1 MTNTPADLDTLHRQ
15 RDNAADMMTRIA
27 RDVVEL
33 APGDPDIGRLH
44 ADYCVHLRL
53 FAEAAAESSVRA
65 FLDASEADFLHA
77 CREHVRAAGDDDA
90 DTEETVRIGDAGDD
104 GAGDD
109 ESVSRAFA
117 AAVSEQAATIEDAW
131 SLLAS
136 RLLGVVDERIAALRV
151 EMREEMDARIAI
163 PDYVDKPGA

>member
-1 MTNTPADLDTLHRQ
+1 MTNTPADLETLHRQ
-15 RDNAADMMTRIA
+15 RDNAAAMMTRIA

-33 APGDPDIGRLH
+33 APGDPGIGDLH
-44 ADYCVHLRL
+44 TEYCVHLRL
-53 FAEAAAESSVRA
+53 FAEASAEISV
-65 FLDASEADFLHA
+65 ASEAEFMAA
-77 CREHVRAAGDDDA
+77 CREHVRAAGDADA
-90 DTEETVRIGDAGDD
+90 DIEETVRIGDAGDD
-104 GAGDD
+104 DSGDD
-109 ESVSRAFA
+109 ESVSRTFA